1 MGRVKVKV
9 KHIHIQE
16 KAKLKKQKLNRRKK
30 RVEKEQGPSKYPEGY
45 INDPMGSIM
54 SNYDPIVGEVNY
66 LQAVLPQP
74 VVQPPP
80 PLKQEEEK

>member
-16 KAKLKKQKLNRRKK
+16 KAKLKEKKIRRRKK
-30 RVEKEQGPSKYPEGY
+30 RVEKEGGEGPSKYPEGY
-45 INDPMGSIM
+45 IDDPLDSIR

-66 LQAVLPQP
+66 MKAVLPKPP
-74 VVQPPP
+74 VILPPSPPP
-80 PLKQEEEK
+80 K